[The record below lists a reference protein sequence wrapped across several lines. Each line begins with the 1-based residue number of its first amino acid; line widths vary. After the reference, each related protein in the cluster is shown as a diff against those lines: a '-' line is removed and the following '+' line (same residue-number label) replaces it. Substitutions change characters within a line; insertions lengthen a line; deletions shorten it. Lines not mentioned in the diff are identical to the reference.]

1 MRRPIYIILGISLVL
16 ITAVSVSLS
25 GSGSSGVQAVM
36 AGNTQIDTIQLADKS
51 DSYKKG
57 SYDEYL
63 SKFRSSVE
71 RPNLELKIE
80 GESYTSTRDTAVSV
94 VDHQE
99 GGQGKALSTGESG
112 TVEWEFNVPQ
122 EGMYNLEL
130 KFFVPEG
137 KESDV
142 ERELLIDGELP
153 FSEARSLVFNRI
165 WKNETNA
172 FVRDDRN
179 NELIP
184 GQVEVPMWQETF
196 LKDATG
202 YYTEPYLFYF
212 TPGKHTLSLTSVKEP
227 LMIDYF
233 KLTNKDVMPTY
244 DQLAAIYMEKG
255 YRKIENVS
263 IKIQGEHTANKS
275 SATLLPYNDRSS
287 PSIEPYHVS
296 KLRNNAMGGWGW
308 RMPGQWMEWEIEAP
322 EDGLYQIAFKHRQ
335 NYLQG
340 GYALRSLYIDG
351 QVPFQ
356 EANMLPFPYASNWQ
370 MGVVGKSADE
380 PYLFY
385 LTKGTHAIRL
395 ETTLGDMAPVIR
407 TVESSILQLNAM
419 YRQIISFTG
428 TVPDTFRDYQLDKR
442 IPHMSELFHKESD
455 LLYEVARLIDG
466 TGEGS
471 DRSAVLKSLAYQ
483 LKDMADR
490 PDTVPSRI
498 DRFKTNVGGL
508 GDWLN
513 SFKEQPLAIDYLIVS
528 SPGAKLPDPEASTW
542 GTAKAG
548 VQSFLAS
555 FTEKYDEFTDESGD
569 GDTVTVWMTS
579 ARDQAQV
586 LKRLIDDTFTPD
598 TGIRVN
604 LKLVSADV
612 VLSATVAGQ
621 GPDAAL
627 QMGNDL
633 PVNYATRNAVLD
645 LSAFPDFADVSKQFH
660 ESAMVPYA
668 YKGKYYALPE
678 QQTFPMLFY
687 RKDILEDELKLQVPE
702 TWEDVY
708 ELIPALQKHNLE
720 LGLPQRPLDMTGNE
734 IATTNA
740 AALPPSPSLVM
751 LLYQNDGQLYSSDGM
766 TSELDGETA
775 IQVFKKWTDMYVNYK
790 LPIALDFA
798 NRFRTGEMPIG
809 IADYTMYNKLSVF
822 APEIKGLWE
831 FAAVPG
837 TKTASGEI
845 RRDVGSGGSSAV
857 ILKQTKN
864 KEAAWTFL
872 KWWTSKETQ
881 LAFGRQ
887 MEIRL
892 GTSARYPT
900 ANLEAMSLL
909 PWPSKDYQQLKK
921 QQEWVHGIPEVPGG
935 YMTGRHIDNAFRKV
949 VVQGDDPRESMDN
962 YVRYINEEI
971 TLKRKEFKLP
981 YKE

>member
-1 MRRPIYIILGISLVL
+1 MRRPIYLIIGISLVV
-16 ITAVSVSLS
+16 IAAVSVSLS
-25 GSGSSGVQAVM
+25 RSGSSGLQAVM
-36 AGNTQIDTIQLADKS
+36 AGNTQIDTAQLADRG

-71 RPNLELKIE
+71 RPNLDFIIE
-80 GESYTSTRDTAVSV
+80 GESYTNSRDMAVSV
-94 VDHQE
+94 VDHQD
-99 GGQGKALSTGESG
+99 GGDGKAIMTEESG
-112 TVEWEFNVPQ
+112 TVEWEIDVTQ
-122 EGMYNLEL
+122 EGLYNLQL
-130 KFFVPEG
+130 KLLTPEG

-142 ERELLIDGELP
+142 ERELRIDGELP
-153 FSEARSLVFNRI
+153 FSEARSLIFNRI
-165 WKNETNA
+165 WKNETNE
-172 FVRDDRN
+172 FIRDDRN
-179 NELIP
+179 NDLIP
-184 GQVEVPMWQETF
+184 NQVEVPMWQEVR

-212 TPGKHTLSLTSVKEP
+212 TKGKHTLSLTSVKEP
-227 LMIDYF
+227 LMIDYI
-233 KLTNKDVMPTY
+233 KLTNKEAMPTY
-244 DQLAAIYMEKG
+244 DQLAAIYKEKG
-255 YRKIENVS
+255 YQAVKNVS

-287 PSIEPYHVS
+287 PAIEPYHVS

-308 RMPGQWMEWEIEAP
+308 RMPGQWIEWEIEAP
-322 EDGLYQIAFKHRQ
+322 EDGLYQIAFKNRQ

-340 GYALRSLYIDG
+340 GYALRSLSIDG
-351 QVPFQ
+351 QIPFQ
-356 EANMLPFPYASNWQ
+356 EAGTLPFAYSPDWQ
-370 MGVVGKSADE
+370 MGVVSKSADE
-380 PYLFY
+380 PYLFH
-385 LTKGTHAIRL
+385 LTKGKHTVRL
-395 ETTLGDMAPVIR
+395 ETTLGDMAPIIR
-407 TVESSILQLNAM
+407 SVESSILQLNAM

-442 IPHMSELFHKESD
+442 IPHMSELFRKESD
-455 LLYEVARLIDG
+455 LLYQVAKLIDG
-466 TGEGS
+466 SGEGS

-483 LKDMADR
+483 LNDMADR

-513 SFKEQPLAIDYLIVS
+513 SFKEQPLAIDYLIVG
-528 SPGAKLPDPEASTW
+528 SPGAKLPNPDASTW
-542 GTAKAG
+542 GSVKASM
-548 VQSFLAS
+548 QSFLAS
-555 FTEKYDEFTDESGD
+555 FTEKYDEFTDGD
-569 GDTVTVWMTS
+569 GDGEIITVWMTT

-586 LKRLIDDTFTPD
+586 LKRLVDDTFTAE

-604 LKLVSADV
+604 LKLVSSDV
-612 VLSATVAGQ
+612 VLSATIAGQ
-621 GPDAAL
+621 GPDVAL

-633 PVNYATRNAVLD
+633 PVNYATRNAVQD
-645 LSAFPDFADVSKQFH
+645 LSAFPDFDAVRKQFH
-660 ESAMVPYA
+660 ESAMVPYE
-668 YKGKYYALPE
+668 YNGKYYALPE

-687 RKDILEDELKLQVPE
+687 RKDILEDELKLKVPQ
-702 TWEDVY
+702 TWDDVH
-708 ELIPALQKHNLE
+708 ELIPALQKHNLNM
-720 LGLPQRPLDMTGNE
+720 GLPQRPLDMTGNE
-734 IATTNA
+734 IATTNV
-740 AALPPSPSLVM
+740 AALPPSPSMVM
-751 LLYQNDGQLYSSDGM
+751 LLYQNDGQLYSKDGM
-766 TSELDGETA
+766 TSQLDGETA
-775 IQVFKKWTDMYVNYK
+775 IQVFKRWTDMYVNYK

-837 TKTASGEI
+837 TMTASGEI

-857 ILKQTKN
+857 MLKHAKN
-864 KEAAWTFL
+864 KEAAWTFM
-872 KWWTSKETQ
+872 KWWTGKDTQ

-909 PWPSKDYQQLKK
+909 PWPAKDYQQLKL

-935 YMTGRHIDNAFRKV
+935 YMTGRHIDNAFRRV